1 MTKMRAAFGLPRR
14 TCLAIDAYLRSA
26 RRPAGRAP
34 PNRTNKTAALSAL
47 GEGGETAQ
55 AKVVIWPWRLLTGRF
70 EAVELSDGSDL
81 RG

>member
-1 MTKMRAAFGLPRR
+1 MPTFA
-14 TCLAIDAYLRSA
+14 LRGDLLVA
-26 RRPAGRAP
+26 RHL
-34 PNRTNKTAALSAL
+34 NRTNKTAALSAL

-70 EAVELSDGSDL
+70 EAVELSGGSDL